1 MTPNKRHEHLIEIAK
16 KIFIDAFNLRIF
28 EGLKISLYV
37 LFEMLQF
44 DRFLYLNFLDKA
56 FKKKF
61 DANAQ
66 KQNLVCVWSNGN
78 KNTFLILH
86 FNQTSWSISIH
97 FNINRRRWKT
107 HLHIQTYQKHRT
119 LRAVNS
125 SHIPCQVTYL
135 SKSGFCWSTAHMY
148 DEMNGKRWIKFLF
161 LSLHRTQNFNIEWAI
176 V

>member
-1 MTPNKRHEHLIEIAK
+1 MTLPYSLIHV
-16 KIFIDAFNLRIF
+16 FSF
-28 EGLKISLYV
+28 
-37 LFEMLQF
+37 LFEILQF
-44 DRFLYLNFLDKA
+44 DRFLYLTFLDKA

-161 LSLHRTQNFNIEWAI
+161 LSLHRTQKMYYISHSLDFNNK
-176 V
+176 